1 MRPRK
6 DQPYYHLL
14 AENASSTYVAY
25 VSEQNLLPDPTGP
38 VGHPDVADVFGPYE
52 NGFYE
57 VRRGAAN

>member
-1 MRPRK
+1 
-6 DQPYYHLL
+6 
-14 AENASSTYVAY
+14 VAY

-38 VGHPDVADVFGPYE
+38 VGHPEVAEVFGPYE